1 MPDLIYP
8 TNAELE
14 EIAQVLIPRLA
25 ADRPIFDLFPFENV
39 DASTLIW
46 DQEDNY
52 LGLAQARGLNGNPAR
67 ISRVGVSRFVML
79 PGVYGEFST
88 LDERE
93 LTERRQ
99 YGTFAQPADV
109 SDMVMREQRRLLER
123 RLDRIEWILWTLL
136 ATGTFSVVGPNNS
149 LLHTD
154 AYPIQTYTA
163 GTTWATAA
171 TSTPLHDLRQVQLLH
186 RGQSVSFYRDAIAWV
201 NLVTLNNMLANTNNA
216 DLYGRRVAGLA
227 TVNSPEQLNQLLTMD
242 NLPKV
247 GVYDEGY
254 LDDAKAFHPF
264 IPDNKAVVVGKRT
277 NNAPVGMFSF
287 TRNAN
292 NPGMAPGPYMKIVDN
307 GERAVPRNIEIH
319 DGFNGG
325 PKIHYPGAVVLM
337 NV

>member
-1 MPDLIYP
+1 MADLIYP
-8 TNAELE
+8 TNAELQ

-25 ADRPIFDLFPFENV
+25 QDRPVFDLFPFANV
-39 DASTLIW
+39 DASVLIW

-52 LGLAQARGLNGNPAR
+52 LGLQQVRGLNGAPPR
-67 ISRVGVSRFVML
+67 ISRVGVSRFVMV

-136 ATGTFSVVGPNNS
+136 ANGTFAVYGANNA
-149 LLHTD
+149 LQHTD
-154 AYPIQTYTA
+154 TYTTQGYTA
-163 GTTWATAA
+163 SVTWATSA
-171 TSTPLHDLRQVQLLH
+171 TATPLFDLRQVQLKH
-186 RGQSVSFYRDAIAWV
+186 RGQSVAFNAQSGAWM
-201 NLVTLNNMLANTNNA
+201 NRITFNSLISNTNNA

-227 TVNSPEQLNQLLTMD
+227 TVNSPEQLNSLLMMD
-242 NLPKV
+242 DLPSV
-247 GVYDEGY
+247 HVYDEGY
-254 LDDAKAFHPF
+254 LDETKTFQPF
-264 IPDNKAVVVGKRT
+264 IPNNKVVVIGRRL
-277 NNAPVGMFSF
+277 NQAPVGDYAF

-319 DGFNGG
+319 DGHDGG
-325 PKIHYPGAVVLM
+325 PRLYYPGAIVVM
-337 NV
+337 TV